1 MEPVQ
6 SHHFAIMFPISY
18 YKMKYIHCFEFET
31 RVYQSLPFAAYI
43 KTKTRNKK
51 HKNNLWVEKNIC
63 DINIDTD
70 IYIRIPKTSPNQ
82 SVRVLPSWQPWLKG
96 PAPDESPPQPPLQSR
111 GSPTACPTRRSDKG
125 SVKKHAKVF
134 VKVKRRES
142 IMSLQK
148 KQHIFVDPNR
158 SAWTPQKPSQKWLKY

>member
-1 MEPVQ
+1 LRLTSKPK
-6 SHHFAIMFPISY
+6 PGT
-18 YKMKYIHCFEFET
+18 KN
-31 RVYQSLPFAAYI
+31 
-43 KTKTRNKK
+43 TKTIFELKK
-51 HKNNLWVEKNIC
+51 TSAISILIR
-63 DINIDTD
+63 

-148 KQHIFVDPNR
+148 NNIY
-158 SAWTPQKPSQKWLKY
+158 L